1 MACCPRPRSRTCS
14 SSSRRSTSG
23 RSRVSRE
30 PVGVL
35 CMAYGS
41 PPSEEGIEAYY
52 THIRGGR
59 KPSAEA
65 LDELKSRYR
74 AIGGSPLPALTR
86 QQAAAIGDPVGLA
99 AVLGTEHPPPF
110 LPEGAAHGGS
120 AR

>member
-1 MACCPRPRSRTCS
+1 MACCPRPRSRACS

-74 AIGGSPLPALTR
+74 AIGGPPLTALTR
-86 QQAAAIGDPVGLA
+86 QQAAAIAGRLA
-99 AVLGTEHPPPF
+99 LPAVLGLHAPPPF
-110 LPEGAAHGGS
+110 HTEVPT
-120 AR
+120 